1 MAAPAAPTES
11 GAPVRIYADDV
22 AVSVPAG
29 ATLLEA
35 CDAVGS
41 YVPRLCWYPGL
52 ACPACTE
59 GGGTECGLC
68 AVRLGDGSVALACC
82 TAALDGIRV
91 VTDDPELRAL
101 RLERLGAILA
111 RHPHI
116 CLSCPDREGC
126 SRNECT
132 YGHPPEARCC
142 DRLGSCELGRL
153 VEYVDAGLTI
163 RRRAV
168 SAPRTAGTEGRIRR
182 EPGIC
187 VGCGRCIR
195 ICAVSPEAGQA
206 LIMVEGSDGLLARS
220 RLGTLREAGCT
231 FCGLCVMVCPTGAL
245 TAPGEAGARWLVAR
259 REKHGPEAP
268 MLPPRARMLA
278 LPAGL
283 AALPC
288 GAGLFR
294 LLDQS
299 EQVIRVSGVADL
311 RAGVAAALGEPGGE
325 RAAFLQFELEPL
337 YTQRE
342 TEALAQYVREHGHLP
357 PGNDLGDDLF
367 GDDLFDEDI

>member
-1 MAAPAAPTES
+1 MVAVQVD
-11 GAPVRIYADDV
+11 GV
-22 AVSVPAG
+22 AVSVAAG

-35 CDAVGS
+35 CDAAGS
-41 YVPRLCWYPGL
+41 YVPRLCWYPGP

-82 TAALDGIRV
+82 TAALDGSRV
-91 VTDDPELRAL
+91 VTDDRELRAL

-132 YGHPPEARCC
+132 YGHPPDARCC

-153 VEYVDAGLTI
+153 VECVDAGLTL

-168 SAPRTAGTEGRIRR
+168 SAPRSAVTEGRIRR
-182 EPGIC
+182 EPGLC
-187 VGCGRCIR
+187 VDCGRCIR
-195 ICAVSPEAGQA
+195 ICAVSPEAGRVLVA
-206 LIMVEGSDGLLARS
+206 GDGAGGAVAQP
-220 RLGTLREAGCT
+220 RLGTLRESGCT

-245 TAPGEAGARWLVAR
+245 TAPGEAGARWLAAR

-268 MLPPRARMLA
+268 VLPPLA
-278 LPAGL
+278 QMIPVPAGL
-283 AALPC
+283 AAVPSS
-288 GAGLFR
+288 AGLFR

-299 EQVIRVSGVADL
+299 EQVLHISGVADL

-325 RAAFLQFELEPL
+325 RVAFLEFELEPL

-367 GDDLFDEDI
+367 DDNLFDEDL

>member
-1 MAAPAAPTES
+1 MASPAGRTEP
-11 GAPVRIYADDV
+11 GDPVGIQVDGV
-22 AVSVPAG
+22 AVSVAAG

-35 CDAVGS
+35 CDAAAS

-52 ACPACTE
+52 ACPECTE

-82 TAALDGIRV
+82 TAAHDGSRV

-132 YGHPPEARCC
+132 YGHAPDARCC
-142 DRLGSCELGRL
+142 DRLGNCELGRL
-153 VEYVDAGLTI
+153 VEYVDAGLTL

-168 SAPRTAGTEGRIRR
+168 GVPRTAVTEGRIRR
-182 EPGIC
+182 EPGLC

-195 ICAVSPEAGQA
+195 ICAVASESGRVLAMIDEAGGAVAQP
-206 LIMVEGSDGLLARS
+206 RF
-220 RLGTLREAGCT
+220 GTLRESGCT
-231 FCGLCVMVCPTGAL
+231 FCGLCVMVCPSGAL
-245 TAPGEAGARWLVAR
+245 TAPGETGARWLAAR
-259 REKHGPEAP
+259 REKNCPEP
-268 MLPPRARMLA
+268 TLLPPRTRLVT

-283 AALPC
+283 AALPG

-294 LLDQS
+294 LLDQN
-299 EQVIRVSGVADL
+299 ENVLRISGVPDL

-325 RAAFLQFELEPL
+325 QAAFLQLELEPL

-357 PGNDLGDDLF
+357 PCNDLADDLF
-367 GDDLFDEDI
+367 GEDLFDEDL

>member
-1 MAAPAAPTES
+1 MAVPAGSSES
-11 GAPVRIYADDV
+11 GDVVRIQVDGVVVTV
-22 AVSVPAG
+22 AAG

-35 CDAVGS
+35 CDAAGS

-59 GGGTECGLC
+59 VGGTECGLC
-68 AVRLGDGSVALACC
+68 AVRLGDGSVALACS
-82 TAALDGIRV
+82 TAALGGGRV
-91 VTDDPELRAL
+91 TSDDPELRAL

-116 CLSCPDREGC
+116 CLGCPDREGC

-153 VEYVDAGLTI
+153 VEYVDSGLTL

-168 SAPRTAGTEGRIRR
+168 GARAAVTEGRIRR
-182 EPGIC
+182 EPGLC
-187 VGCGRCIR
+187 VDCGRCIR
-195 ICAVSPEAGQA
+195 MCAVSPEAGQV
-206 LIMVEGSDGLLARS
+206 LIAADGEDGPVARP
-220 RLGTLREAGCT
+220 RLGTLRESGCT

-245 TAPGEAGARWLVAR
+245 TAPGQAGARWLAAR
-259 REKHGPEAP
+259 WETHGPAAP
-268 MLPPRARMLA
+268 VLPPAAHRLS

-283 AALPC
+283 AAVPSRS
-288 GAGLFR
+288 GLFR
-294 LLDQS
+294 LMDLS
-299 EQVIRVSGVADL
+299 GRVLRISGVADL
-311 RAGVAAALGEPGGE
+311 RSGVAVALGEPGGE
-325 RAAFLQFELEPL
+325 QAAFLQFELELL

-367 GDDLFDEDI
+367 DDDLFEDD

>member
-1 MAAPAAPTES
+1 MAAPAGSRETGDPVTIEVD
-11 GAPVRIYADDV
+11 GAVVTV
-22 AVSVPAG
+22 AAG

-35 CDAVGS
+35 CDAAGS

-52 ACPACTE
+52 GCPACTE

-68 AVRLGDGSVALACC
+68 AVSLGEGSVVFACC
-82 TAALDGIRV
+82 AEAHEGSRV

-116 CLSCPDREGC
+116 CLSCPDRDGC

-142 DRLGSCELGRL
+142 DRFGSCELGRL
-153 VEYVDAGLTI
+153 VEYVDAGVTL

-168 SAPRTAGTEGRIRR
+168 SAPRAAVTEGRIRR
-182 EPGIC
+182 EPGLC

-195 ICAVSPEAGQA
+195 MCAVSPEAGRV
-206 LIMVEGSDGLLARS
+206 LIAVDGENRPVAQPRV
-220 RLGTLREAGCT
+220 GNLRESGCT

-245 TAPGEAGARWLVAR
+245 TAPGEAGVRWLAGR
-259 REKHGPEAP
+259 REKHSPAAP
-268 MLPPRARMLA
+268 TLPPRTRMMA
-278 LPAGL
+278 IPADL
-283 AALPC
+283 SAVPC
-288 GAGLFR
+288 GSGLFR
-294 LLDQS
+294 LLDQN
-299 EQVIRVSGVADL
+299 ERVLLISGVADL
-311 RAGVAAALGEPGGE
+311 RSGVSAALGEAGGE
-325 RAAFLQFELEPL
+325 QAAFLELELESL

-342 TEALAQYVREHGHLP
+342 TEALAQYVREHGYLP
-357 PGNDLGDDLF
+357 SGNDLGDDLF
-367 GDDLFDEDI
+367 GEDLFGDD

>member
-1 MAAPAAPTES
+1 MAAPAGSREP
-11 GAPVRIYADDV
+11 GDPVGIQVDGV
-22 AVSVPAG
+22 AVSVATG

-35 CDAVGS
+35 CDAAGA

-52 ACPACTE
+52 ACPACAD

-82 TAALDGIRV
+82 TAALDDIRV
-91 VTDDPELRAL
+91 TTDDPELRAL

-142 DRLGSCELGRL
+142 DRLGVCELGRL
-153 VEYVDAGLTI
+153 VEHVDAGLTL

-168 SAPRTAGTEGRIRR
+168 SAPRTAVTEGRIRR
-182 EPGIC
+182 EPGLC
-187 VGCGRCIR
+187 VDCGRCVR
-195 ICAVSPEAGQA
+195 ICACGAVAQP
-206 LIMVEGSDGLLARS
+206 
-220 RLGTLREAGCT
+220 RLGTLRESGCT

-245 TAPGEAGARWLVAR
+245 TAPGEAGARWLAAR
-259 REKHGPEAP
+259 REKHGPEASV
-268 MLPPRARMLA
+268 LPPRTRMLA
-278 LPAGL
+278 LPGGL
-283 AALPC
+283 AALPG

-294 LLDQS
+294 LLDQG
-299 EQVIRVSGVADL
+299 EQVLRVSGVPDL

-325 RAAFLQFELEPL
+325 QAAFLQFELESL

-342 TEALAQYVREHGHLP
+342 TEVLAQYVREHGHLP

-367 GDDLFDEDI
+367 GDDLFDEDL